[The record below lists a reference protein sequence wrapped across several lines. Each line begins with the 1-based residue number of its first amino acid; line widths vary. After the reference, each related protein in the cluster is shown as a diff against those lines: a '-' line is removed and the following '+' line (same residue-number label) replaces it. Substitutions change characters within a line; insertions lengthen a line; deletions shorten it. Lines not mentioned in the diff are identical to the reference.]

1 MDAEDAVNN
10 NYVANNSTPVLSST
24 CEGHEHFLIQ
34 VVDEVFHINIDD
46 MFTFLFTDNPLF
58 QEFIKIRNTYDVNL
72 APWSETPDENGVKT
86 RFISYTLSI
95 NYSIGPKSSPSS
107 ELQRLLPESQPG
119 VSYLVDA
126 ECYNG
131 GVPYADDFFT
141 TIRYCITKV
150 GDDRCRV
157 RISGQVTYKK
167 HIWGLIKT
175 FIDKTANTGLASSF
189 GVMAGLLR
197 KESERRKAKS
207 ENRQLEYPSARLDD
221 RRTLPP
227 NHRLF
232 QSDKSHMREKTTRH
246 RKRHTMPNSTYAEA
260 LHGTKRRSN
269 ATSGKEDVNYS
280 TATDLLAKSVF
291 FVVLFLVFVN
301 LALFYQITSL
311 ETTVARAITKYSIQ

>member
-1 MDAEDAVNN
+1 MEAEDAVNN
-10 NYVANNSTPVLSST
+10 NYVGSNSTPALST
-24 CEGHEHFLIQ
+24 CTGHEHFSIQ

-46 MFTFLFTDNPLF
+46 LFTFLFTDNPLF
-58 QEFIKIRNTYDVNL
+58 QEFLKIRNTYDVNL
-72 APWSETPDENGVKT
+72 APWSETADENGVKT

-95 NYSIGPKSSPSS
+95 NYTIGPKCSPSS

-119 VSYLVDA
+119 SNYVIDA

-150 GDDRCRV
+150 ADDRTRL

-197 KESERRKAKS
+197 KESERRKGKS
-207 ENRQLEYPSARLDD
+207 ENRQLEYPATRLDD
-221 RRTLPP
+221 RRTLPA
-227 NHRLF
+227 NHRLYPPV
-232 QSDKSHMREKTTRH
+232 KGHMKEKTTRH
-246 RKRHTMPNSTYAEA
+246 RKRHTMSSSTYAEA
-260 LHGTKRRSN
+260 LHGTKRRLN
-269 ATSGKEDVNYS
+269 AMSGKEDVNYS

-291 FVVLFLVFVN
+291 IVVVFLVFVN

-311 ETTVARAITKYSIQ
+311 ETTVAKAITKYSIH

>member
-10 NYVANNSTPVLSST
+10 NYVAGNSMSVLST
-24 CEGHEHFLIQ
+24 CTGHEHFNIQ

-72 APWSETPDENGVKT
+72 ASWSETPDENGIKT

-95 NYSIGPKSSPSS
+95 NYSIGPKCSPSS

-119 VSYLVDA
+119 LNYLIDA

-141 TIRYCITKV
+141 TIRYCITKIAE
-150 GDDRCRV
+150 DRCRL

-197 KESERRKAKS
+197 KESERRKAKF
-207 ENRQLEYPSARLDD
+207 ENRRLEYPSPRLDD

-227 NHRLF
+227 NHRLYPPV
-232 QSDKSHMREKTTRH
+232 KGHMKEKTARH
-246 RKRHTMPNSTYAEA
+246 RKRHTMSSSTYAET
-260 LHGTKRRSN
+260 LHGTKRRLN
-269 ATSGKEDVNYS
+269 ALSGKEDVNYS

-291 FVVLFLVFVN
+291 IVVVFLVFVN

-311 ETTVARAITKYSIQ
+311 ETTVARAITKYSIH

>member
-1 MDAEDAVNN
+1 MDAEDAENN
-10 NYVANNSTPVLSST
+10 NYVAGNSSPGLLACT
-24 CEGHEHFLIQ
+24 GHEHYAIQ

-46 MFTFLFTDNPLF
+46 IFTLIFTDNPLF
-58 QEFIKIRNTYDVNL
+58 QEFLKARNTYDVNL
-72 APWSETPDENGVKT
+72 ASWSETPDENGIKT

-95 NYSIGPKSSPSS
+95 NYSIGPKCSPSS
-107 ELQRLLPESQPG
+107 EQQKLLPESQPG
-119 VSYLVDA
+119 LNYLVDA

-141 TIRYCITKV
+141 TIRYCITRIA
-150 GDDRCRV
+150 DDRCRL

-175 FIDKTANTGLASSF
+175 FIDKTANTGLATSF

-197 KESERRKAKS
+197 KESERRKTKS
-207 ENRQLEYPSARLDD
+207 ENRQLEYTSTRLDD

-227 NHRLF
+227 NHRPYPPV
-232 QSDKSHMREKTTRH
+232 KGHAKEKTVRH
-246 RKRHTMPNSTYAEA
+246 RKRHAITGSTYADT
-260 LHGTKRRSN
+260 TKRRLN
-269 ATSGKEDVNYS
+269 AMSGKEDVNFS

-291 FVVLFLVFVN
+291 IVVLFLVFVN

-311 ETTVARAITKYSIQ
+311 ETTVAKAITKYSFH